1 MGPYI
6 ALIILVGLIFGVCWL
21 IDKGFTK
28 TFRGQVQHATGKS
41 VRLNKKYGSM
51 GLIVAILG
59 IAGIFS
65 GIDSGSWLLLAG
77 GGLLVLVGIGLVVY
91 YMTFGVYYDDDSFIL
106 STFGKKSI
114 TYRFADITAQ
124 QLYTSAAG
132 ILIELYLRD
141 GRSLQLQPAMT
152 GVDAFMEHAFVA
164 WLMQTDR
171 TLDSCD
177 FYDPANSCWFPPV

>member
-28 TFRGQVQHATGKS
+28 TFRGQVQHATGKA

-77 GGLLVLVGIGLVVY
+77 GGLLAL
-91 YMTFGVYYDDDSFIL
+91 
-106 STFGKKSI
+106 
-114 TYRFADITAQ
+114 
-124 QLYTSAAG
+124 
-132 ILIELYLRD
+132 
-141 GRSLQLQPAMT
+141 
-152 GVDAFMEHAFVA
+152 
-164 WLMQTDR
+164 
-171 TLDSCD
+171 
-177 FYDPANSCWFPPV
+177 PVRHGHR